1 MIGWLRRHYSNKR
14 TFCLRS
20 TRVERNHSCFSSTV
34 FLRLDSK
41 ESHSVRREFGS
52 RNFFFLA
59 IPSLK
64 SSKKSRAF
72 SQNFDFLM
80 PFDASSCGTE
90 TEKEKIVNN
99 FKSVRIYKTKI
110 LKNANFSKA
119 IQVAGQLLVSVEN
132 TSQVDSK
139 NRQSR

>member
-1 MIGWLRRHYSNKR
+1 
-14 TFCLRS
+14 
-20 TRVERNHSCFSSTV
+20 
-34 FLRLDSK
+34 
-41 ESHSVRREFGS
+41 
-52 RNFFFLA
+52 
-59 IPSLK
+59 
-64 SSKKSRAF
+64 
-72 SQNFDFLM
+72 M

-132 TSQVDSK
+132 TSQVDCK
-139 NRQSR
+139 NRQSQ